1 MKKRFMFIA
10 LYLSGMFSYA
20 QSITTDNV
28 KTTNTVTLTAEQQL
42 AILFYKLNFAY
53 VKTID

>member
-1 MKKRFMFIA
+1 MFIA